1 MDKISRKRRS
11 ANMSRIRAKDT
22 QPEVLVRRIV
32 HAAGYRFRL
41 HRRDLPGRPDLVFPG
56 LRKIIQVHGCFW
68 HQHARCVDG
77 RVPRSNAG
85 YWGPKLERNK
95 QRDVEVERALTKLG
109 WSVLTVWE
117 CETAKPDLVAERV
130 LQFLGASGGGGT
142 SMQNPPF
149 GAG

>member
-1 MDKISRKRRS
+1 MDKISKKRRS
-11 ANMSRIRAKDT
+11 ANMSRIRAQDT
-22 QPEVLVRRIV
+22 LPEVVVRRIA

-68 HQHARCVDG
+68 HQHERCIDG
-77 RVPRSNAG
+77 RVPRSNKG
-85 YWGPKLERNK
+85 YWGPKLKRNK
-95 QRDVEVERALTKLG
+95 QRDVEVEQALTKLG

-130 LQFLGASGGGGT
+130 LQFLGACSGTGKF
-142 SMQNPPF
+142 MQK
-149 GAG
+149 